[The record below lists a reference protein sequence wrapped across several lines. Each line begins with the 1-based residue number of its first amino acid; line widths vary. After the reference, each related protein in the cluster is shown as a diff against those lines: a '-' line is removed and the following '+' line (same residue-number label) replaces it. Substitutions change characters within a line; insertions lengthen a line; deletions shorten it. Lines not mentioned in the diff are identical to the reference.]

1 MINHI
6 LMPIRPTETAPQ
18 VSLLNRLR
26 VVLVL
31 LSINWQSNP
40 IPTRLESWFD
50 QNDPD
55 GKLRKRFGFIRTQGD
70 EPDTPTRFWIYAI
83 ISSLVLV
90 VVFIIAQLLRRYL
103 S

>member
-40 IPTRLESWFD
+40 IPTQMETWFD
-50 QNDPD
+50 RNDPD
-55 GKLRKRFGFIRTQGD
+55 GKLRKYFGFIRTQGD
-70 EPDTPTRFWIYAI
+70 EPDRPTRFWIYAI
-83 ISSLVLV
+83 ISSFALVLV
-90 VVFIIAQLLRRYL
+90 IVIAQLLRLYF

>member
-1 MINHI
+1 MINLV
-6 LMPIRPTETAPQ
+6 LMPIRPTGAAPK

-40 IPTRLESWFD
+40 IPTQLEAWFD

-70 EPDTPTRFWIYAI
+70 EPDTSTRFWIYAI
-83 ISSLVLV
+83 ISSLALV
-90 VVFIIAQLLRRYL
+90 VVIVIAQFLRRYL